1 MLSNGGLWLLLDMEI
16 NLMFLNQILNVVLVL
31 YCILLAAA
39 QSDKERLEI
48 EDRMRAQPELSEI
61 LHQLSEQEPEDMM
74 QVIYANYA
82 N

>member
-1 MLSNGGLWLLLDMEI
+1 MAFTWYGDQ
-16 NLMFLNQILNVVLVL
+16 FDVLNHIFNVVLVL

-74 QVIYANYA
+74 QVIYAN
-82 N
+82 